1 MRNIFA
7 VIQKKLRLRREKR
20 ACLRSA
26 DPEKIMELAAELR
39 DLVARTAQLYFD
51 ENGMSLRLKT
61 LEMELVRLGEL
72 TTRPEF
78 CKLSPE
84 QRLELRQGL
93 LQVRTQI
100 LTTMQQG
107 PPPTDFIQ

>member
-1 MRNIFA
+1 MLNIFA
-7 VIQKKLRLRREKR
+7 AIQKKLRSRREKK
-20 ACLRSA
+20 ACLHSNN
-26 DPEKIMELAAELR
+26 PEVIVALTAELR
-39 DLVARTAQLYFD
+39 DLASRAAQFYPE
-51 ENGMSLRLKT
+51 ENDMSARLKT
-61 LEMELVRLGEL
+61 LELELARLGDL

-107 PPPTDFIQ
+107 PSPTDFIQ